1 MQETG
6 SAVGRHPP
14 TTLGPAM
21 CLCQCSMA
29 LPTHP
34 NGTFANRW
42 SLVEPLAGGSFNIHA
57 KAGSAV
63 GSHPPATA
71 LRSRHGWWQPW
82 PPTPMSLLCYLWV
95 ALAGGTC
102 SSRWHFKST
111 ISAVGCHPVAATVGS
126 RHCRHRPKLSL
137 LAFHWFPLAVIQYDH
152 SYQSLTKDRKTERQ
166 IHAGK
171 YKQKATPAALCLV
184 FVNWFSLAVKQYNHP
199 VIIVAV
205 LQKTSNLVIVTR
217 NYISFFPCL
226 LCQMLYLC
234 I

>member
-71 LRSRHGWWQPW
+71 LRSRHGWWQPS

-111 ISAVGCHPVAATVGS
+111 ISAVGCHPLAATVGIAATGQNSPSWLSTGSPS
-126 RHCRHRPKLSL
+126 R
-137 LAFHWFPLAVIQYDH
+137 
-152 SYQSLTKDRKTERQ
+152 SYSTTTLIKVLQKTERQ
-166 IHAGK
+166 KDK
-171 YKQKATPAALCLV
+171 YMQGNTNKRPPQQHYV
-184 FVNWFSLAVKQYNHP
+184 WFL
-199 VIIVAV
+199 
-205 LQKTSNLVIVTR
+205 
-217 NYISFFPCL
+217 
-226 LCQMLYLC
+226 
-234 I
+234 